1 MDNSPIFFIPLNAK
15 QSQEDLYASLRDY
28 VQSTTSFAITKRRI
42 YRLETEHN
50 TNINVGKSE
59 IAVGK
64 RLGEGGQ
71 IVVAIFEMKD
81 WYLVCTESRGA
92 FVDSP
97 VYVDGADVTLAI
109 EFSRLK

>member
-1 MDNSPIFFIPLNAK
+1 MDNPPRLFVPLQSK
-15 QSQEDLYASLRDY
+15 QSQENLYESLRDY
-28 VQSTTSFAITKRRI
+28 VQSTTSFAITDHRI

-92 FVDSP
+92 FIDSP
-97 VYVDGADVTLAI
+97 VYVSGADVTLAI
-109 EFSRLK
+109 EFTH